1 MCEEVKEMLKWNVDR
16 LLFSNK
22 IREFMEW
29 MKDIMKDIVYQRY
42 IFSNFI
48 VICFIK
54 GWLEIIFLKYVFSYF
69 EIYFF

>member
-54 GWLEIIFLKYVFSYF
+54 GW
-69 EIYFF
+69 